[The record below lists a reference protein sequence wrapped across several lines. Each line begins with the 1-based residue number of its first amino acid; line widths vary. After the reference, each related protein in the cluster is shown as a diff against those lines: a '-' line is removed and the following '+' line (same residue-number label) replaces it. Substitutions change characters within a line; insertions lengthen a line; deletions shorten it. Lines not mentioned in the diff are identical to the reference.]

1 MNASFDRQYWDD
13 HWQGSAGGA
22 MAAGPPNPHLVRE
35 VADLDPGAAL
45 DVGCG
50 AGAEVIWLAGQG
62 WQVTGIDIATEALAS
77 AVSRVPPHVA
87 DRIDWVRGDAWTWV
101 PERQFDL
108 VTTHYAHPTMPQ
120 VEFYDRLADWVS
132 PGGTLLIV
140 GHLHHQAA
148 PDSAGAPGHGHGHEH
163 GRGHGGSDVP
173 GPPPEATVGADEVRS
188 RFDPTR
194 WEVATAEEVRRVV
207 TRPDGGEHVLDDVVV
222 RVARRA

>member
-1 MNASFDRQYWDD
+1 MNASFDREYWDE
-13 HWQGSAGGA
+13 HWRGSAGGA
-22 MAAGPPNPHLVRE
+22 MVAGPPNPHLVRE

-87 DRIDWVRGDAWTWV
+87 DRIDWVRGDASTWV

-108 VTTHYAHPTMPQ
+108 VTTHYAHPAMPQ
-120 VEFYDRLADWVS
+120 LEFYDRLADWVS

-140 GHLHHQAA
+140 GHLHHPDTA
-148 PDSAGAPGHGHGHEH
+148 DSAGASGH
-163 GRGHGGSDVP
+163 GHGGSDVP
-173 GPPPEATVGADEVRS
+173 GPPPEATVGGRH
-188 RFDPTR
+188 
-194 WEVATAEEVRRVV
+194 RR
-207 TRPDGGEHVLDDVVV
+207 GGTPGGHP
-222 RVARRA
+222 ARRRRARAGRRRGEGGPSGVISRACRGQPRAAGAG